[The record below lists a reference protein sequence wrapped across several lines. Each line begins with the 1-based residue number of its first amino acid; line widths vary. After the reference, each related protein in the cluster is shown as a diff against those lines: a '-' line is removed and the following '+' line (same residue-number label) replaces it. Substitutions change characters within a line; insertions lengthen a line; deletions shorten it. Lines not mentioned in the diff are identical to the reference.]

1 MSINPF
7 PPKDLSIVEAAG
19 GVGEAGGAGEAGG
32 VEREKVIGNFVAVK
46 E

>member
-19 GVGEAGGAGEAGG
+19 GVGEAGG
-32 VEREKVIGNFVAVK
+32 VEREKVIGNLVAVK